1 MKPHLWTLS
10 YDISTPRRLR
20 RVARLAEQHGDRVQ
34 KSLFLCMLA
43 HDAVMALHSRLDD
56 TMDPDE
62 DRALLRPICRACR
75 NATRTQGAGGHPE
88 RQESFWII

>member
-1 MKPHLWTLS
+1 MKPRLWTLS

-20 RVARLAEQHGDRVQ
+20 RVAKLAELHGERVQ

-43 HDAVMALHSRLDD
+43 HDAVTALHQRLDD
-56 TMDPDE
+56 TMAPDE

-75 NATRTQGAGGHPE
+75 NATHTQGEGGHPE
-88 RQESFWII
+88 RQEPFWII